1 MHLASLDTDVS
12 RTVGYV
18 EHASPVIRSMDKYI
32 YRRIGGNA
40 TIFLLLAFN
49 GLVTLISMLTYIP
62 RHPELAILRVLFFRY
77 ATIWNVII
85 LLMYSALGFVCDFSI
100 VQREENKVPS
110 KIRELRYKVFHQLV
124 FPCCVG
130 IFFTFWPLYCIDRE
144 LIFPSINDTIISKL
158 QNIIVHGFTLLYVCW
173 EMAFLPNIL
182 RKKEVNVLPIIMV
195 NTAYFINVLYTKY
208 VEPGIWLYAILEH
221 IEGGIPI
228 LLLFFFWIVL
238 PILTFHAQWTVKNVL
253 YRIRDYYLEV

>member
-130 IFFTFWPLYCIDRE
+130 FHNDQLGCPAARYHQFVSPPSAWGPAHTTTFGPWSPLENFTAPTANSLTSYVPRRSPVRAPVDIAPSLVNEQHLQHSNCFIF
-144 LIFPSINDTIISKL
+144 
-158 QNIIVHGFTLLYVCW
+158 
-173 EMAFLPNIL
+173 
-182 RKKEVNVLPIIMV
+182 
-195 NTAYFINVLYTKY
+195 
-208 VEPGIWLYAILEH
+208 
-221 IEGGIPI
+221 
-228 LLLFFFWIVL
+228 
-238 PILTFHAQWTVKNVL
+238 
-253 YRIRDYYLEV
+253 